1 MTTRT
6 ILIILGVIVVLF
18 LLYLFVLL
26 FWFITK
32 ISEVRRARKE
42 LDMNRQISDKL
53 LNQLRPALLI
63 AIFPSTFIGTIMLML
78 YILN

>member
-1 MTTRT
+1 MTRT

-18 LLYLFVLL
+18 LWYLFILL
-26 FWFITK
+26 FWFITE
-32 ISEVRRARKE
+32 ISEVRRARRE

-53 LNQLRPALLI
+53 LNQLQPALIL
-63 AIFPSTFIGTIMLML
+63 AILPSTTISTILLML

>member
-1 MTTRT
+1 MTRT

-18 LLYLFVLL
+18 LWYLFGLIY
-26 FWFITK
+26 WFIVE
-32 ISEVRRARKE
+32 ISEVRKARKE

-53 LNQLRPALLI
+53 LNQLQPALLI
-63 AIFPSTFIGTIMLML
+63 AIVPSVIFGTIMLML

>member
-1 MTTRT
+1 MTRT

-18 LLYLFVLL
+18 LWYLFGLIY
-26 FWFITK
+26 WFIIE
-32 ISEVRRARKE
+32 ISEVRKFRKE

-53 LNQLRPALLI
+53 LNQLQPALLI
-63 AIFPSTFIGTIMLML
+63 AIVPSVIFGTIILML

>member
-1 MTTRT
+1 MTRT

-18 LLYLFVLL
+18 LWYLFGL
-26 FWFITK
+26 FCWFIIE
-32 ISEVRRARKE
+32 ISEVRKARKE

-53 LNQLRPALLI
+53 LNQLQPALLI
-63 AIFPSTFIGTIMLML
+63 AIFSSVVFGTIILML